1 VGRVVRR
8 RLFRLPFPAA
18 LPVLPVRF
26 PRAARS
32 RPAVRAVQLHPS
44 LRSFL
49 ADRWDLEVLLHLP
62 GRVVPPDLEHLP
74 RLSPRGVPASPAF
87 QRDPEAQRHLGGRQG
102 LVVLPGRRD
111 QAARLRLSHPSDLAH
126 PRDLADRS
134 RPVCRRR
141 LADREGLFHRQGR
154 APAQNSLSGRASS
167 IVRRE
172 VLKGAFDRL
181 LASRSRRGINWQFA
195 RDWSVPTILCRWLRA
210 VRGLALGRSICLFS
224 AMS

>member
-1 VGRVVRR
+1 VGRVVPR

-18 LPVLPVRF
+18 LPVLAVRF
-26 PRAARS
+26 PRATRS

-49 ADRWDLEVLLHLP
+49 ADPWDLEVLPHLP

-87 QRDPEAQRHLGGRQG
+87 QQDPEAQRHLGGRQG

-111 QAARLRLSHPSDLAH
+111 RAARLRPSHPSDLAH

-134 RPVCRRR
+134 RPVCRQR

-154 APAQNSLSGRASS
+154 APAQNSLSGRALS

-181 LASRSRRGINWQFA
+181 PASRSRHQ
-195 RDWSVPTILCRWLRA
+195 
-210 VRGLALGRSICLFS
+210 LAIRKRLERSNNPLLGAGRSRTRPCQFS